1 MFLKSALF
9 TWMQLYSSE
18 LSCGWIGLWFT
29 DSIRFVMY
37 LIFALQDTQNQK
49 LKTSIWY
56 REVNDYFFSFY
67 ACWTPEI
74 DLLKNVIIWKNRYY
88 LFFFFFWLHHVP
100 CGILFPWPGIKLMP
114 PVVKALSLNHWIASE
129 VPGIDVIFPFIVPY
143 ICSRPDL
150 LESE

>member
-9 TWMQLYSSE
+9 TWMQFSSSE
-18 LSCGWIGLWFT
+18 LSYCWIGLWFT
-29 DSIRFVMY
+29 DSLRFAVY

-88 LFFFFFWLHHVP
+88 PFFSFFGCTMWCVGVLV
-100 CGILFPWPGIKLMP
+100 PWPGIKLMP
-114 PVVKALSLNHWIASE
+114 PAVKALSLNHWIASE
-129 VPGIDVIFPFIVPY
+129 VPGINIIFPFKFPY

-150 LESE
+150 LDSE